1 MNIYDIYAK
10 DTHRIMKIAWWF
22 KESGLKASFFTIKV
36 IHQLNLPL
44 TAPTNYTDFVAT
56 TPRPNQS
63 YPDLQNSDV
72 KVTKIVRKS
81 RNASA
86 SPHAE
91 RKISTGSNSSMRSG
105 ARRAPQERQPIM
117 VASIAAFDH
126 QPRKFSSVKAPNFRK
141 AISTQT
147 THSNPG
153 SDYDSDFTP
162 PGDISISIKTDQP
175 GHQLQAIRRQTNDT
189 CKVVVDVTD
198 QGLVTRG
205 NSDDV
210 ADERIAESPQLFIPP
225 SPPPPPT
232 ETPPPPEPPTPLPER
247 KKLNA
252 KADEFINQHYDLIKD
267 FPPVPACVA
276 KSPHFP
282 EIRVNIGRRG
292 PPAIPRKDRI
302 NHANVHKMKV
312 ITAKNACEVH
322 RRKSPQHGPDPN
334 ACVGTPIFSDAE
346 GTSIVS
352 HSIFSDGHST
362 DGEQQRHETI
372 GESKIPVM
380 TIEASHSS
388 AHDDTELES
397 VKGFGWLFK
406 QKN

>member
-1 MNIYDIYAK
+1 MF
-10 DTHRIMKIAWWF
+10 TFKIEF
-22 KESGLKASFFTIKV
+22 YVESSHI
-36 IHQLNLPL
+36 
-44 TAPTNYTDFVAT
+44 APTNYTDFVAT

-91 RKISTGSNSSMRSG
+91 RKISTGSNSSTRG
-105 ARRAPQERQPIM
+105 GRRAPQERQPIM
-117 VASIAAFDH
+117 VASIANFD

-147 THSNPG
+147 SQHSNPG

-162 PGDISISIKTDQP
+162 AGEISISIKTDPP
-175 GHQLQAIRRQTNDT
+175 GHQLQAIRKQTGET
-189 CKVVVDVTD
+189 GKVVVDVTD

-205 NSDDV
+205 NDDI

-232 ETPPPPEPPTPLPER
+232 ETPPPPQPPTPLPER

-252 KADEFINQHYDLIKD
+252 KADELINQHHDLIKD

-276 KSPHFP
+276 KDDQPTTSNNFP
-282 EIRVNIGRRG
+282 EITVNIGRKV
-292 PPAIPRKDRI
+292 PPPIPRKDRI
-302 NHANVHKMKV
+302 NHANVHKMKI
-312 ITAKNACEVH
+312 ITAKNASEVH

-334 ACVGTPIFSDAE
+334 LVCVPGTPIFSDAE
-346 GTSIVS
+346 RTSIVS
-352 HSIFSDGHST
+352 HSVFSDGHST
-362 DGEQQRHETI
+362 DGEQQQIQETI

-380 TIEASHSS
+380 TNENERAHSS
-388 AHDDTELES
+388 TTHDDTELES
-397 VKGFGWLFK
+397 VKGFG
-406 QKN
+406 